1 MKELKCQLQAIADTI
16 SLLSKQFEIVAN
28 RMESLESLY
37 EKRAFSSPAAASSEP
52 VMTAGEPPLV
62 TQTADDAIMKNEYSQ
77 PLEVNASSIP
87 EEGEIRTPDT
97 QPSEPPAN
105 VPVLSTVLD
114 VIRRSRKGVGIAQ
127 IRKKTNFSPRQISNA
142 LYKLSRVQGKIEA
155 QSRGVYVI
163 KKNNN

>member
-37 EKRAFSSPAAASSEP
+37 EKKAFSVHPATSLEPALTTGDLPPASQSP
-52 VMTAGEPPLV
+52 
-62 TQTADDAIMKNEYSQ
+62 DDAMMKNEHFRT
-77 PLEVNASSIP
+77 PEVDASSIP
-87 EEGEIRTPDT
+87 GEGEIRTPDT
-97 QPSEPPAN
+97 PPAEPPAN
-105 VPVLSTVLD
+105 LPVLSTVLD
-114 VIRRSRKGVGIAQ
+114 VIRRSRKGVDIAQ
-127 IRKKTNFSPRQISNA
+127 IRRKTRFSPRQISNA

-163 KKNNN
+163 KKNN